1 MSRLDA
7 APSLGD
13 ADVVTLQKVEAEEAS
28 RHSMPDMQPMEPMKP
43 MKPMPP
49 MQIDDMQM
57 QMEPMTMRW
66 ATWRCA
72 WGEPLRMEQH
82 LSRGK

>member
-1 MSRLDA
+1 
-7 APSLGD
+7 
-13 ADVVTLQKVEAEEAS
+13 
-28 RHSMPDMQPMEPMKP
+28 

-57 QMEPMTMRW
+57 QMEPMTMRMGNMEM
-66 ATWRCA
+66 RM
-72 WGEPLRMEQH
+72 GEPLRMEQH